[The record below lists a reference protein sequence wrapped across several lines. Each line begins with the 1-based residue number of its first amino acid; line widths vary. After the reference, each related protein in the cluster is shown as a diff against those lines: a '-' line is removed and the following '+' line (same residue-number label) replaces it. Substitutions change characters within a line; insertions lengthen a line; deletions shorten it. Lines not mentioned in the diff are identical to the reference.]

1 MRCSDAKTQLAA
13 QRDGDLSPSDAA
25 ALKEHL
31 ATCSICRSFE
41 QRYQNVD
48 CLLGISTP
56 RRVRRSISTDSI
68 MLAVQQHKQISQ
80 ELEDLHEQQQTR
92 IARLKPAGTAFV
104 ALGFFTLSTIPLL
117 VLAITIVQTDL
128 MVQALALFNGVIDAL
143 IILTEYMFSG
153 LNMLS
158 RNGWLLSGVA
168 FSMVIMMGMWLR
180 LMRHPQEA

>member
-1 MRCSDAKTQLAA
+1 
-13 QRDGDLSPSDAA
+13 
-25 ALKEHL
+25 
-31 ATCSICRSFE
+31 
-41 QRYQNVD
+41 
-48 CLLGISTP
+48 
-56 RRVRRSISTDSI
+56 
-68 MLAVQQHKQISQ
+68 
-80 ELEDLHEQQQTR
+80 
-92 IARLKPAGTAFV
+92 
-104 ALGFFTLSTIPLL
+104 